1 MTILLLFPANNLIK
15 FIFSLLFSFFLLD
28 NSVTILDN
36 IVSHLLKNESL
47 LFLFST
53 SENIIFPFLE
63 NKYNDFF
70 SKINELFVLINSE

>member
-15 FIFSLLFSFFLLD
+15 FIFSLLFLFFLLD

-47 LFLFST
+47 LFLFSI

>member
-1 MTILLLFPANNLIK
+1 MTILLLFPANISIK
-15 FIFSLLFSFFLLD
+15 FIFSLLFLFFLLD